1 MSDSN
6 GKPTGKNPGQT
17 DPDQD
22 KSTFTKLN
30 VNYQGSGVFEGKNLQ
45 EALKDLPKG
54 TKIKINGK
62 TFTI

>member
-1 MSDSN
+1 MAEEN
-6 GKPTGKNPGQT
+6 ILKKQK
-17 DPDQD
+17 QD
-22 KSTFTKLN
+22 STFTKLS

-54 TKIKINGK
+54 TQIKINGK